1 PVMRELRTDL
11 SDEEFRA
18 RYEAGHPLGYR
29 LAVLFEG
36 GECRA
41 AAGYRLFTNFVSGL
55 HMYVDDLVTGE
66 RWRSQGYGRALND
79 YLVDLARR
87 EGCTSVQ
94 LDSNVRRTKAHR
106 FYFRDHNTGD
116 VDKVARHFHP
126 DATHYYTRLG
136 PLLGA
141 RAIGEVTVQRVKHL

>member
-1 PVMRELRTDL
+1 VSEIVEVPPAGERLGAVYPVMRELRTDL
-11 SDEEFRA
+11 SEEEFRA

-29 LAVLFEG
+29 LAALFEG

-106 FYFRDHNTGD
+106 FYFRE
-116 VDKVARHFHP
+116 RYFISSFHFVRILEGS
-126 DATHYYTRLG
+126 A
-136 PLLGA
+136 
-141 RAIGEVTVQRVKHL
+141 

>member
-1 PVMRELRTDL
+1 MSEIAEVPPGDPRLGAVYPVMRELRTDL
-11 SDEEFRA
+11 SEEEFNA

-29 LAVLFEG
+29 LAALFDD

-66 RWRSQGYGRALND
+66 RWRSRGYGRILND
-79 YLVDLARR
+79 YLLDLARR

-106 FYFRDHNTGD
+106 FYFRERYF
-116 VDKVARHFHP
+116 VSSFHFV
-126 DATHYYTRLG
+126 RILG
-136 PLLGA
+136 ESP
-141 RAIGEVTVQRVKHL
+141 